1 MAAPDAGQVTAAKQ
15 ELAALTAPLAAGY
28 RPAPGRYLLHLAWL
42 TACGAGLRLL
52 ADPGMARAL
61 GGASAAG
68 LYFLVIA
75 GQLSPWAA
83 RYRARLAARAAPPPP
98 WTAAAAIHCQSLPG
112 RADPATLAAAA
123 RYLPAMAARYPEAYF
138 YIASCTGT
146 CTRLCRSAVT
156 CVPDGRLLVILG
168 EHLAADPVTAA
179 GTLAHELRHLHGW
192 PLRAADAAAGAA
204 SGWGWAAAGAAWAA
218 TGLPWPWLPAFPA
231 ALHLAAT
238 AAGWAVE
245 CGCDH
250 AAARAEG
257 RPALLHAI
265 DFLAAQN
272 PAAPRRARRAL
283 ALAAGSPHPPYALR
297 RAVIRAAGPR
307 RRTTG
312 RAAKYPPQA

>member
-1 MAAPDAGQVTAAKQ
+1 MP
-15 ELAALTAPLAAGY
+15 
-28 RPAPGRYLLHLAWL
+28 RSPAP
-42 TACGAGLRLL
+42 
-52 ADPGMARAL
+52 
-61 GGASAAG
+61 
-68 LYFLVIA
+68 
-75 GQLSPWAA
+75 
-83 RYRARLAARAAPPPP
+83 
-98 WTAAAAIHCQSLPG
+98 
-112 RADPATLAAAA
+112 
-123 RYLPAMAARYPEAYF
+123 
-138 YIASCTGT
+138 
-146 CTRLCRSAVT
+146 
-156 CVPDGRLLVILG
+156 
-168 EHLAADPVTAA
+168 
-179 GTLAHELRHLHGW
+179 
-192 PLRAADAAAGAA
+192 
-204 SGWGWAAAGAAWAA
+204 
-218 TGLPWPWLPAFPA
+218 FPA

-272 PAAPRRARRAL
+272 PAAPRRARLARRAL